1 MNPPAA
7 AAPPLPRR
15 PSVALSEALA
25 VALDTLWS
33 HKLRSFLTLLGI
45 IISIWTLV
53 AVVAL
58 VQGVNSYVAIK
69 IARLGSNVISLQQYS
84 LQEMTDQKLFRAAEI
99 RNRPVSLRE
108 FQFLRA
114 HDRLAAQVAATS
126 SRSTGTNLKAGGH
139 AMTDVT
145 VHGTTSNSIALA
157 NFSVRAGRF
166 LSPVD
171 DRHNNS
177 VAFIG
182 SDVAKQLF
190 PGVDPIGQTL
200 TLDGHQFLVIGE
212 ASTQGNVFGQS
223 QDNFLD
229 IPLGLY
235 RSLYG
240 TQDSLDVEIQAPSA
254 ALMPAV
260 TEETRLLMRN
270 LRHLHYQDADTFGI
284 IGADSLMSLWH
295 QLTGIIAAVMV
306 GVSFVFLVVGGIVIM
321 NIMLAAVTERT
332 REVGIRKALG
342 ARRRDIL
349 SQFLVESAVLSSVGG
364 LLGILLAYAFTR
376 LAAALTPLPFSLPW
390 LAVALAFF
398 ISTAVGLFFGIYPA
412 QKAAK
417 LDPITA
423 LRAEA

>member
-1 MNPPAA
+1 VH
-7 AAPPLPRR
+7 LQE
-15 PSVALSEALA
+15 SIY

-53 AVVAL
+53 AVVSL
-58 VQGVNSYVAIK
+58 VQGVNQYVGDK
-69 IARLGSNVISLQQYS
+69 IARLGSNVVSVTQFS
-84 LQEMTDQKLFRAAEI
+84 LQEMTDQKLFRQAQKRNTRITLAEYQY
-99 RNRPVSLRE
+99 L
-108 FQFLRA
+108 
-114 HDRLAAQVAATS
+114 HDHLQLASEVAAS
-126 SRSTGTNLKAGGH
+126 SRRTLGTNLKAGNH
-139 AMTDVT
+139 SMTDVT
-145 VHGTTSNSIALA
+145 VAGVTSNSIKLA
-157 NFSVRAGRF
+157 SFDVLAGRF
-166 LSPVD
+166 LTPTDESHSNP
-171 DRHNNS
+171 

-182 SDVAKQLF
+182 ADLATQLY

-200 TLDGHQFLVIGE
+200 NVDGHNFLVVGQ
-212 ASTQGNVFGQS
+212 ASVQGNVFGQS
-223 QDNFLD
+223 QDSFVE
-229 IPLGLY
+229 IPLGIY

-240 TQDSLDVEIQAPSA
+240 TSDSLNVQVQAPSA

-260 TEETRLLMRN
+260 TDEVRVLLRSI
-270 LRHLHYQDADTFGI
+270 RHLRYQDPDTFGI

-295 QLTGIIAAVMV
+295 QLTGVIAGVMV

-342 ARRRDIL
+342 ARRADIL

-364 LLGILLAYAFTR
+364 ALGIALAYGFTLLAG
-376 LAAALTPLPFSLPW
+376 ALTPLPFSLPW
-390 LAVALAFF
+390 LAVLLAFA
-398 ISTAVGLFFGIYPA
+398 ISTSVGLFFGIYPA

-417 LDPITA
+417 LDPIAA